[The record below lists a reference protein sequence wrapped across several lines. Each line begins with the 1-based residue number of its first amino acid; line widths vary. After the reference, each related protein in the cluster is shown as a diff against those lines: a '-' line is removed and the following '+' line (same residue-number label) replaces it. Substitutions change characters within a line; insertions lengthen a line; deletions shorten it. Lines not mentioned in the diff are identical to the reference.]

1 MNIYRHNE
9 RFVLESGH
17 VLPQLDIAY
26 HTYGTLSPER
36 DNVIWVCHALTA
48 NSEVADWWPHTVEQ
62 GRFLDPGRYFIICA
76 NMIGSHYGSTG
87 PLSINPSTGV
97 PYYGSFPR
105 ITVRDV
111 VKTFRLLADRLGIRK
126 VKALIGSSIGGFHA
140 LEWLIEEPSFAEKAV
155 LIATTAKA
163 SPWMIALN
171 ESQRMALRCDPT
183 FGDKSDTAGA
193 DGLKCARSIALL
205 SYRGAPAYNATQAEV
220 DEPNKIDDFRAA
232 SYQRYQGG
240 KLASR
245 FNAYSY
251 MRLTEMID
259 SHNVGRG
266 RGGVERALASVK
278 ASVAT
283 VAITSDILCPVSDL
297 ELIYRH
303 IPKASMHVISSEFG
317 HDGFLIEHEKLNEII
332 SKHLEA

>member
-1 MNIYRHNE
+1 MNIYRHNG

-17 VLPQLDIAY
+17 VLPQLEIAY
-26 HTYGTLSPER
+26 HTYGTLSPR
-36 DNVIWVCHALTA
+36 GDNVIWVCHALTA
-48 NSEVADWWPHTVEQ
+48 NSDVADWWPHTVER
-62 GRFLDPGRYFIICA
+62 GRFLDPERYFVICA

-87 PLSINPSTGV
+87 PLSLNPVTGV
-97 PYYGSFPR
+97 PYYASFPR

-111 VKTFRLLADRLGIRK
+111 VGAFRLLANHLGIYK

-140 LEWLIEEPSFAEKAV
+140 LEWLITDPSFAEKAV
-155 LIATTAKA
+155 LIATAAQAT
-163 SPWMIALN
+163 PWMIALD

-183 FGDKSDTAGA
+183 FGESGDTAGA
-193 DGLKCARSIALL
+193 EGLKCARSIALL
-205 SYRGAPAYNATQAEV
+205 SYRGAPAYNATQAEI
-220 DEPNKIDDFRAA
+220 DEPGKIQDFRAA
-232 SYQRYQGG
+232 SYQRYQGD

-266 RGGVERALASVK
+266 RGGTEKALAKVK
-278 ASVAT
+278 ASTAAI
-283 VAITSDILCPVSDL
+283 AITSDILCPVSGM
-297 ELIYRH
+297 ESIYRG
-303 IPKASMHVISSEFG
+303 IPDASLHVISSEFG

>member
-1 MNIYRHNE
+1 MNTYRHNE

-17 VLPQLDIAY
+17 VLPQVEIAY
-26 HTYGTLSPER
+26 HTYGTISPKR

-48 NSEVADWWPHTVEQ
+48 NSEVADWWPHTVES
-62 GRFLDPGRYFIICA
+62 GRFLDPERYFVICA

-87 PLSINPSTGV
+87 PLSVNPSTGV

-111 VKTFRLLADRLGIRK
+111 VKAFRLLADHLGIRR

-140 LEWLIEEPSFAEKAV
+140 LDWLIEDKSFAEKAV

-163 SPWMIALN
+163 SPWMIALD

-183 FGDKSDTAGA
+183 FGDKNDTAGA
-193 DGLKCARSIALL
+193 EGLKCARSIALL

-220 DEPNKIDDFRAA
+220 DEPNKTDDFRAA

-266 RGGVERALASVK
+266 RGGVEKALASVK

-297 ELIYRH
+297 ELIYRN
-303 IPKASMHVISSEFG
+303 IPNASLHVISSEFG